1 MLKIKVKDGG
11 RATTKIKGS
20 RKACMA
26 NLVIMAGA
34 MGGMARE
41 VIGEEAPDGLRDAI
55 KRHAIAA
62 FTSMLETGSL
72 DSAFQ
77 VIEKEVADLKK
88 QREELKSERED
99 NEEW

>member
-1 MLKIKVKDGG
+1 MLKIKVKDDG
-11 RATTKIKGS
+11 RVTTKTKGS

-26 NLVIMAGA
+26 NIVVLAGA
-34 MGGMARE
+34 MGSMARE
-41 VIGEEAPDGLRDAI
+41 VIGEEAPDRLRDAI

-62 FTSMLETGSL
+62 FASTLETGSL

-77 VIEKEVADLKK
+77 VIEKDVADLKK
-88 QREELKSERED
+88 QAEDLKSNSED